1 MEDSH
6 VSLTDD
12 DVRERFSALHEGE
25 LSPDEARAVRDRIA
39 EDPKLTAE
47 FEAFK
52 RVMGGLAGLAS
63 HHDEPV
69 VVSKPSEPT
78 SPEAPESPES
88 LVAPEDEQVDLLGDL
103 QQTLHKKS
111 GGKFYKTRASR
122 VVGTRPLEAAAVAT
136 LVVLLLAY
144 VMLTFVSGLRPAEQA
159 PSAPPS
165 APSR

>member
-69 VVSKPSEPT
+69 VASKPSEPA
-78 SPEAPESPES
+78 SPEAPES

-122 VVGTRPLEAAAVAT
+122 VVGTRPLEAAALAT

-144 VMLTFVSGLRPAEQA
+144 VMLTFVSGLRPAETQA

-165 APSR
+165 APLR